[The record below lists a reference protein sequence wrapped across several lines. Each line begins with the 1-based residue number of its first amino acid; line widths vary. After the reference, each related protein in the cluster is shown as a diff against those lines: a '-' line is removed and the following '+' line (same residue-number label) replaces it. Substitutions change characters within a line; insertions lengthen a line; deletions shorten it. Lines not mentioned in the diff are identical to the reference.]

1 MAEKIAHLK
10 TKTGDI
16 VYPVV
21 KDDTKC
27 IPDTIARTADY
38 MNNDE
43 LTRWLAN
50 QAITSP
56 AFTGTY
62 QKRLTAG
69 TNITIDDSTNTISAT
84 GGGSVPDNV
93 IFFEEVTA

>member
-1 MAEKIAHLK
+1 MAEKIAQLK

-27 IPDTIARTADY
+27 IPSTIARTEDY
-38 MNNDE
+38 VDREE
-43 LTRWLAN
+43 LPRWLAN
-50 QAITSP
+50 QATST
-56 AFTGTY
+56 AFTAVY
-62 QKRLTAG
+62 QKKLTAG

-93 IFFEEVTA
+93 ILFEEVTA